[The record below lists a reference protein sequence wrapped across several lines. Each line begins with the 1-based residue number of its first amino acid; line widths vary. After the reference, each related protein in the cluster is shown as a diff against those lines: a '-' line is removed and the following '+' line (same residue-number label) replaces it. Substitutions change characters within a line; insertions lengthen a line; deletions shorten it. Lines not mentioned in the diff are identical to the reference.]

1 MNGNLDED
9 EDVLQNE
16 EVQEANEAR
25 YNAELK
31 SKLKNIADASSSHLE
46 AKNEGIS
53 DILPHYNDYT
63 YKPATIEMD
72 EGGTIKFKKA
82 KKKKALG

>member
-31 SKLKNIADASSSHLE
+31 SKLKNIADAASSHLE
-46 AKNEGIS
+46 AKN
-53 DILPHYNDYT
+53 
-63 YKPATIEMD
+63 
-72 EGGTIKFKKA
+72 
-82 KKKKALG
+82 

>member
-1 MNGNLDED
+1 MSKKVKIAHDYDELEDQIILTLKDRPILVNGNIDEE

-31 SKLKNIADASSSHLE
+31 SKLKNIADAASSHL
-46 AKNEGIS
+46 
-53 DILPHYNDYT
+53 
-63 YKPATIEMD
+63 
-72 EGGTIKFKKA
+72 
-82 KKKKALG
+82 